1 MLLCCVDSRKWR
13 LSINRRGQIEHMENK
28 EEFLTEVLIRV
39 QRNYVHMV
47 EIERLTKDMA
57 DSLSRNDKESVELL
71 LKMRGE
77 EMDQASTAKHEILTI
92 LEAMDGEDQKKLR
105 SWLNGE
111 NGKKYEPDSFESRK
125 IAELSSQT
133 QQVLSRTI
141 NLDKVLNSK
150 VAGKE
155 SFYQATS

>member
-1 MLLCCVDSRKWR
+1 
-13 LSINRRGQIEHMENK
+13 MENK
-28 EEFLTEVLIRV
+28 EEFLSEILIRV

-57 DSLSRNDKESVELL
+57 DSLSRNDQESVELL

-77 EMDQASTAKHEILTI
+77 EMEQAGSTKQEIQTI
-92 LEAMDGEDQKKLR
+92 LEALDADEKEKFR

-111 NGKKYEPDSFESRK
+111 NKYEPDCFEAMK
-125 IAELSSQT
+125 IAELSGQT
-133 QQVLSRTI
+133 QQVLNRTI
-141 NLDKVLNSK
+141 SLDKVLNSK

-155 SFYQATS
+155 SYYQATS

>member
-1 MLLCCVDSRKWR
+1 
-13 LSINRRGQIEHMENK
+13 
-28 EEFLTEVLIRV
+28 
-39 QRNYVHMV
+39 
-47 EIERLTKDMA
+47 
-57 DSLSRNDKESVELL
+57 
-71 LKMRGE
+71 
-77 EMDQASTAKHEILTI
+77 MDQASTAKHEIQTI

-111 NGKKYEPDSFESRK
+111 NGNKYEPDSFESRK

-133 QQVLSRTI
+133 QRVLSRTI

>member
-1 MLLCCVDSRKWR
+1 
-13 LSINRRGQIEHMENK
+13 MENK

-77 EMDQASTAKHEILTI
+77 EASTSKHEIQTI

>member
-1 MLLCCVDSRKWR
+1 
-13 LSINRRGQIEHMENK
+13 MENK
-28 EEFLTEVLIRV
+28 AEFLSEVLRRV

-57 DSLSRNDKESVELL
+57 DSLSRNDQESVELL

-77 EMDQASTAKHEILTI
+77 EMEQAGSTKQEIQTI
-92 LEAMDGEDQKKLR
+92 LEALDGDEKEKFR

-111 NGKKYEPDSFESRK
+111 KKYEPDCFEARK
-125 IAELSSQT
+125 IAELSGQT
-133 QQVLSRTI
+133 QQVLNRTI
-141 NLDKVLNSK
+141 SLDKVLNSK

-155 SFYQATS
+155 SYYQATS

>member
-1 MLLCCVDSRKWR
+1 
-13 LSINRRGQIEHMENK
+13 MENR
-28 EEFLTEVLIRV
+28 EEFLSEVLIRV

-77 EMDQASTAKHEILTI
+77 EMDQVSTAKHEIQTI

>member
-1 MLLCCVDSRKWR
+1 
-13 LSINRRGQIEHMENK
+13 MENK

-77 EMDQASTAKHEILTI
+77 EMDQASTAKHEIQTI
-92 LEAMDGEDQKKLR
+92 LEAMDGEEQKKLR

>member
-1 MLLCCVDSRKWR
+1 
-13 LSINRRGQIEHMENK
+13 MENK

-92 LEAMDGEDQKKLR
+92 LEAMDGEEQKKLR

>member
-1 MLLCCVDSRKWR
+1 
-13 LSINRRGQIEHMENK
+13 MENIG
-28 EEFLTEVLIRV
+28 EFLSEILKRV

-77 EMDQASTAKHEILTI
+77 EMDQARSTKQEILMI
-92 LEAMDGEDQKKLR
+92 LEAVDTEEKEKFR

-111 NGKKYEPDSFESRK
+111 KKYEPDSFEARK
-125 IAELSSQT
+125 IAELSGQT
-133 QQVLSRTI
+133 QQALNRTI
-141 NLDKVLNSK
+141 SLDKVLNIK

-155 SFYQATS
+155 SYYQATS

>member
-1 MLLCCVDSRKWR
+1 
-13 LSINRRGQIEHMENK
+13 MENK

>member
-1 MLLCCVDSRKWR
+1 
-13 LSINRRGQIEHMENK
+13 MENK
-28 EEFLTEVLIRV
+28 EEFLSEVLIRV

-77 EMDQASTAKHEILTI
+77 EMDQASTTKNEIQTI
-92 LEAMDGEDQKKLR
+92 LEAMDTKEKEKFR
-105 SWLNGE
+105 SWLNGGGE
-111 NGKKYEPDSFESRK
+111 KKFEPDSFEARK
-125 IAELSSQT
+125 IAELSGQT
-133 QQVLSRTI
+133 QQVLNRTI

-150 VAGKE
+150 VAGRE
-155 SFYQATS
+155 SYYQTNS

>member
-1 MLLCCVDSRKWR
+1 M
-13 LSINRRGQIEHMENK
+13 QNK
-28 EEFLTEVLIRV
+28 EEFLSEILRRV

-47 EIERLTKDMA
+47 EIERLTKDIG

-71 LKMRGE
+71 LRMRGE
-77 EMDQASTAKHEILTI
+77 EMELAGSTKREIQLI
-92 LEAMDGEDQKKLR
+92 LEAMDGEEMKKFR

-111 NGKKYEPDSFESRK
+111 KKYEPDSFETRK

-133 QQVLSRTI
+133 QQVLQRTI
-141 NLDKVLNSK
+141 SLDKVLNSK

-155 SFYQATS
+155 SYYQTATS

>member
-1 MLLCCVDSRKWR
+1 
-13 LSINRRGQIEHMENK
+13 MENI
-28 EEFLTEVLIRV
+28 EEFLSEILRRV

-77 EMDQASTAKHEILTI
+77 EMDQARSTKQEILTI
-92 LEAMDGEDQKKLR
+92 LEAMDTEEKEKFR

-111 NGKKYEPDSFESRK
+111 KKYEPDSFEARK

-133 QQVLSRTI
+133 QQVLNRTI
-141 NLDKVLNSK
+141 SLDKVLNTK

-155 SFYQATS
+155 SYYRATS

>member
-1 MLLCCVDSRKWR
+1 
-13 LSINRRGQIEHMENK
+13 MENK

-77 EMDQASTAKHEILTI
+77 EMDQASTAKHEIQTI
-92 LEAMDGEDQKKLR
+92 LEAMDGEEQKKLR

-155 SFYQATS
+155 SFYQATSEYENAV